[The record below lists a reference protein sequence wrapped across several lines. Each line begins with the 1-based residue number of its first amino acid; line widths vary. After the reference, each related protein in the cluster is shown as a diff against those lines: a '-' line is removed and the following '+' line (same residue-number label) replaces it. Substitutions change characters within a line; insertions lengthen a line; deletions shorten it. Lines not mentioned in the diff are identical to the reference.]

1 MLGLQIAEIFYG
13 VYLATEVSYYTYIY
27 AKVQRDRYET
37 VTAQTRAAVFLGR
50 FIGGVSGQILVF
62 THLMNYKELNYL
74 TLGSKTRFSAGL
86 KSFKCNNMKL
96 FSTDS
101 VYDMGVF
108 AAESLNISLFS

>member
-50 FIGGVSGQILVF
+50 FIGGVSG
-62 THLMNYKELNYL
+62 
-74 TLGSKTRFSAGL
+74 
-86 KSFKCNNMKL
+86 
-96 FSTDS
+96 S
-101 VYDMGVF
+101 VYTFNELQRVKL
-108 AAESLNISLFS
+108 LNFGK